1 VPQGNGIRRSKDL
14 RARFRKFLS
23 LTNERKKMSITTLRK
38 RISLVAVT
46 ALTAG
51 VLSVVAA
58 PVASANLNGLA
69 TQAFADGELGV
80 ATGTNTTGATVVTGA
95 GTGALSL
102 GLLYK
107 DASSTTAQTATA
119 LTSGALVL
127 GTKAHASLA
136 TAVAFVVSSGTLGTA
151 VGGGGTQAIT
161 VARYSSNLR
170 TATLGGTNSTMVAIR
185 WALPSTAGTYTISAY
200 RSTNA
205 ANAHFTA
212 ATDTVDLTV
221 SGALIGTVTVS
232 VVAAAATDGP
242 VVGNST
248 CTTNNS
254 GTLTPASTDYSSAF
268 VNGNSAY
275 INMQMVNSYLQSNSL
290 EGNIVVTSSSADSV
304 VAIGGTSVAAG
315 TGSTVVAYGTAV
327 AGDDSVVRV
336 NQATAGKPVTTTVTI
351 TFNGAVICTK
361 TITIRGAVDS
371 MVISNV
377 SSVESDGNGTAAL
390 AWLADGTN
398 RDAHMYIQLK
408 DSAGNTVLPG
418 DQTSTNTGYSEFS
431 IDAAS
436 VSNLVT
442 AFTVASGDQAT
453 SLSSSA
459 VPYNYSAGKYTCG
472 SSQYGTQK
480 VTVKHTSAATGKI
493 VTGTFDARC
502 AGDAYTYTASFDKA
516 SYLEGEIATLTVKFL
531 DSKGNAANSVTAF
544 GTSEM
549 IIPMMTFVTATGSA
563 SSIAKADGTKAYTL
577 TVGTTTGMSAG
588 TFNGIIDFTA
598 LTAVAA
604 TKQTVTY
611 KLSTGSTDV
620 TFTEVLKSVVAL
632 IASINKQIQ
641 ALQKLILKR

>member
-1 VPQGNGIRRSKDL
+1 
-14 RARFRKFLS
+14 
-23 LTNERKKMSITTLRK
+23 
-38 RISLVAVT
+38 
-46 ALTAG
+46 
-51 VLSVVAA
+51 
-58 PVASANLNGLA
+58 
-69 TQAFADGELGV
+69 
-80 ATGTNTTGATVVTGA
+80 
-95 GTGALSL
+95 
-102 GLLYK
+102 
-107 DASSTTAQTATA
+107 
-119 LTSGALVL
+119 
-127 GTKAHASLA
+127 
-136 TAVAFVVSSGTLGTA
+136 
-151 VGGGGTQAIT
+151 
-161 VARYSSNLR
+161 
-170 TATLGGTNSTMVAIR
+170 
-185 WALPSTAGTYTISAY
+185 
-200 RSTNA
+200 
-205 ANAHFTA
+205 
-212 ATDTVDLTV
+212 
-221 SGALIGTVTVS
+221 
-232 VVAAAATDGP
+232 
-242 VVGNST
+242 
-248 CTTNNS
+248 
-254 GTLTPASTDYSSAF
+254 
-268 VNGNSAY
+268 
-275 INMQMVNSYLQSNSL
+275 MQMVNSYLQANTL

-377 SSVESDGNGTAAL
+377 SSGVSDGNGVANA
-390 AWLADGTN
+390 AWLADGTL

-418 DQTSTNTGYSEFS
+418 DQTSSNTGNSEFS

-472 SSQYGTQK
+472 ASQFGTQK

-493 VTGTFDARC
+493 TTSTFDARC
-502 AGDAYTYTASFDKA
+502 AGNAYTYTASFDKA
-516 SYLEGEIATLTVKFL
+516 SYNQGEIATLTVSFK
-531 DSKGNAANSVTAF
+531 DSKGNAANAVTAV
-544 GTSEM
+544 GGAEM
-549 IIPMMTFVTATGSA
+549 IVPMMTFVTATGAA
-563 SSIAKADGTKAYTL
+563 STTTKADGTKAYTL
-577 TVGTTTGMSAG
+577 TVGTTTGMTAG
-588 TFNGIIDFTA
+588 TYSGIIDFTG

-611 KLSTGSTDV
+611 KLSTGSSDV
-620 TFTEVLKSVVAL
+620 SFTEVLKSVVAL

>member
-1 VPQGNGIRRSKDL
+1 MPQGNGIRGSKDL
-14 RARFRKFLS
+14 RARFRKFLN
-23 LTNERKKMSITTLRK
+23 LTNERKKMSKTTLRK

-51 VLSVVAA
+51 VLSVVTA
-58 PVASANLNGLA
+58 PVASANLNGIPS
-69 TQAFADGELGV
+69 QAFVEGQLGV
-80 ATGTNTTGATVVTGA
+80 AHGANTTGATVVSSA
-95 GTGALSL
+95 GTAAKSL

-127 GTKAHASLA
+127 GTLHTSA
-136 TAVAFVVSSGTLGTA
+136 TNTAFIVTGGTLSGGAGGAGTIA
-151 VGGGGTQAIT
+151 VT
-161 VARYSSNLR
+161 SSSYAPDLKSVMI
-170 TATLGGTNSTMVAIR
+170 GGTNATAVAIR
-185 WALPSTAGTYTISAY
+185 WALPSTAGTYSITAY
-200 RSTNA
+200 RSTDA
-205 ANAHFTA
+205 ANFTTL
-212 ATDTVDLTV
+212 ATASNGSLLGVV
-221 SGALIGTVTVS
+221 TVTV
-232 VVAAAATDGP
+232 VATAATDGP
-242 VVGNST
+242 VVGYST
-248 CTTNNS
+248 CTTNN
-254 GTLTPASTDYSSAF
+254 GATVTPASTDYSSAF

-275 INMQMVNSYLQSNSL
+275 INMQMVNSYLQANSL

-304 VAIGGTSVAAG
+304 VAIGGTGVAAG

-377 SSVESDGNGTAAL
+377 SSVESDGNGTANA
-390 AWLADGTN
+390 AWLADGTL

-418 DQTSTNTGYSEFS
+418 DQTSSNTGNTEFS

-493 VTGTFDARC
+493 TTGTFDARC

-516 SYLEGEIATLTVKFL
+516 SYLQGEIATLTVSFK
-531 DSKGNAANSVTAF
+531 DSKGNAANAVTAV
-544 GTSEM
+544 GASEM
-549 IIPMMTFVTATGSA
+549 IVPMMTFVTATGSA
-563 SSIAKADGTKAYTL
+563 STTTKADGTKTYTL
-577 TVGTTTGMSAG
+577 TVGTTTGMTAG
-588 TFNGIIDFTA
+588 TYSGIIDFTG

-611 KLSTGSTDV
+611 KLSTGGDTTTNAD
-620 TFTEVLKSVVAL
+620 VLKSIVAL

>member
-1 VPQGNGIRRSKDL
+1 
-14 RARFRKFLS
+14 
-23 LTNERKKMSITTLRK
+23 M
-38 RISLVAVT
+38 
-46 ALTAG
+46 
-51 VLSVVAA
+51 
-58 PVASANLNGLA
+58 
-69 TQAFADGELGV
+69 
-80 ATGTNTTGATVVTGA
+80 
-95 GTGALSL
+95 
-102 GLLYK
+102 
-107 DASSTTAQTATA
+107 
-119 LTSGALVL
+119 
-127 GTKAHASLA
+127 
-136 TAVAFVVSSGTLGTA
+136 
-151 VGGGGTQAIT
+151 
-161 VARYSSNLR
+161 
-170 TATLGGTNSTMVAIR
+170 
-185 WALPSTAGTYTISAY
+185 AY
-200 RSTNA
+200 
-205 ANAHFTA
+205 
-212 ATDTVDLTV
+212 
-221 SGALIGTVTVS
+221 
-232 VVAAAATDGP
+232 
-242 VVGNST
+242 ST

-254 GTLTPASTDYSSAF
+254 GTLAPASTDYSSAF

-275 INMQMVNSYLQSNSL
+275 INMQMINAYLQANTL

-336 NQATAGKPVTTTVTI
+336 NQATTGKPVTTTVTI
-351 TFNGAVICTK
+351 TFNGATICTK

-377 SSVESDGNGTAAL
+377 SSVESNGLGEANV
-390 AWLADGTN
+390 AWLADGTL

-418 DQTSTNTGYSEFS
+418 DQTSSNTGNSEFT

-442 AFTVASGDQAT
+442 AFTVESGDQAT

-472 SSQYGTQK
+472 ASQYGTQK

-493 VTGTFDARC
+493 TTGTFDARC

-516 SYLEGEIATLTVKFL
+516 SYLQGEIATLTVSFK
-531 DSKGNAANSVTAF
+531 DSKGNAANAVTAV
-544 GTSEM
+544 GASEM
-549 IIPMMTFVTATGSA
+549 IVPMMTFVTATGSA
-563 SSIAKADGTKAYTL
+563 TTTTKADGTKAYTL
-577 TVGTTTGMSAG
+577 TVGTSTGMSAG
-588 TFNGIIDFTA
+588 TFNGIIDFTG

-611 KLSTGSTDV
+611 KISTSTSDV
-620 TFTEVLKSVVAL
+620 SFTEVLKSVVAL